1 MSDRITAEHARSP
14 RRPTP
19 PDPTEDG
26 TPVAEFAWSDDV
38 VGIGYLREE
47 VGLVRLDPGDEP
59 RAQRQGLQ
67 RAHSRGATGA
77 SVGP

>member
-1 MSDRITAEHARSP
+1 MSERITAEQARSP

-19 PDPTEDG
+19 PGPAEDG

-47 VGLVRLDPGDEP
+47 VGLVSGRHAP
-59 RAQRQGLQ
+59 QRSQ
-67 RAHSRGATGA
+67 RTYSRGATGA